1 MTASSVLASCHKRN
15 SWDFCA
21 RFCPHAAS
29 GHAAAPPSSAMN
41 LRLFI
46 QSPRR
51 RGRAKSAGFRGR
63 APWCVCRLMTNSN
76 LVGCTTGKSAGF
88 SPLRIRTG
96 IDTSLTMGVGPV
108 YSVAHQAP
116 GLRQIREIGNSRAL
130 CGGLP
135 AWQAARLEPAAE
147 ETSTK
152 LKIMSAP
159 A

>member
-1 MTASSVLASCHKRN
+1 MDGSHSLLFRSDSSLA
-15 SWDFCA
+15 
-21 RFCPHAAS
+21 
-29 GHAAAPPSSAMN
+29 
-41 LRLFI
+41 LRCRKGAIHPII

-63 APWCVCRLMTNSN
+63 APWCVCRLMANSN